1 MVMGRHAPMV
11 QERGGG
17 AGVGRRGRVGGTG
30 GGQARPPAS
39 GPQAGPRQTTT
50 RGVHQRR
57 RVAG

>member
-17 AGVGRRGRVGGTG
+17 AGVGRRGRVGGTR

-50 RGVHQRR
+50 RGVHQ
-57 RVAG
+57 